1 MVFTLFCCLMT
12 HDRFR
17 STVVVTKDENILIV
31 GLHEITFTGNLL
43 DSFRIS
49 VEFLNLSL
57 VTTELGII
65 PFLLRRQLIN
75 ALEVLDMTPH
85 AVVVEESYE

>member
-1 MVFTLFCCLMT
+1 MT

-49 VEFLNLSL
+49 VELLYLSL

-85 AVVVEESYE
+85 AVVVEESYQ